1 MFDFG
6 FGELLLAAVVALL
19 VLGPERLPGAART
32 AGRML
37 RKLRQ
42 SWSNVRDEVQ
52 REMQAEDLKRQMND
66 AVMKGRNAAE
76 DLGSEA
82 RRHMDDIVR
91 GVRPDDGAESDSP
104 DTNAPG
110 HDGADS
116 AEADASS
123 DQAERHRDER

>member
-6 FGELLLAAVVALL
+6 FGELLLAAVVALV

-66 AVMKGRNAAE
+66 AVMKGRSAAE
-76 DLGSEA
+76 DLSAEA
-82 RRHMDDIVR
+82 RRHLDDITR
-91 GVRPDDGAESDSP
+91 GVRPESSEPDADDSVEPASDSRRREGR
-104 DTNAPG
+104 DDAP
-110 HDGADS
+110 
-116 AEADASS
+116 
-123 DQAERHRDER
+123 

>member
-6 FGELLLAAVVALL
+6 FGELLVVAVVALL

-42 SWSNVRDEVQ
+42 SWTNVRDEVQ
-52 REMQAEDLKRQMND
+52 REIHAEDLKRQVND
-66 AVMKGRNAAE
+66 AVMKGRDAAE
-76 DLGSEA
+76 GLGEEA

-91 GVRPDDGAESDSP
+91 GVRPDDEKKTGSVTPDSD
-104 DTNAPG
+104 
-110 HDGADS
+110 
-116 AEADASS
+116 DAGKPAG
-123 DQAERHRDER
+123 QQERNKNER

>member
-6 FGELLLAAVVALL
+6 FGELLMAALVALL

-66 AVMKGRNAAE
+66 AVMKGRSAAE
-76 DLGSEA
+76 DLSAEA
-82 RRHMDDIVR
+82 RRHLDDITR
-91 GVRPDDGAESDSP
+91 GVRPDSDTSE
-104 DTNAPG
+104 PG
-110 HDGADS
+110 EGN
-116 AEADASS
+116 
-123 DQAERHRDER
+123 DQAGDAGRREGPDDAR